1 MQKIPVQ
8 IVDASTFAVDSKI
21 HVRLTEGLF
30 QHARRLVSWPLLFIY
45 FALVWVQVDGQPWL
59 LFDFSQ
65 RRILLF
71 GTSLSWH
78 DLPLLAGIMIAGTS
92 LLFFMA
98 VGWGRVWCGFACPQS
113 IWTWVFIRIEQWT
126 EGRAN
131 IRARHENQPL
141 RGTFVIRRISK
152 HLLWISFSIFTAV
165 TFTGYFIP
173 IRELVSDLL
182 TWHVTAGTLGWLA
195 CMAALTYLN
204 AGLVREKICLHACPY
219 SRFQGVMFDD
229 QTRTVSYDKNRGEP
243 RSNKRTA
250 DDNNGDCVDCG
261 LCVQVC
267 PTGIDIRD
275 GLQAACID
283 CGACIDACD
292 AVMEKIQLPKGLIRF
307 CSEDQLANR
316 SSTLWRPRLFAY
328 LLVFIT
334 TSAAVV
340 YGFSGKTEL
349 LVEIRRDRGA
359 LFHQLDENTICN
371 RYLFKLESFN
381 PELQQFNL
389 SVSGLPN
396 LRLEG
401 TASID
406 AENFG
411 QWLPYRIC
419 ALTSLLTPLPARS
432 ELQVHFRTNDF
443 ELIKITTLMALN
455 R

>member
-8 IVDASTFAVDSKI
+8 IIEPSSFVDSKI
-21 HVRLTEGLF
+21 HVRLTEGFF
-30 QHARRLVSWPLLFIY
+30 QQCRRLISWPLLIIY
-45 FALVWVQVDGQPWL
+45 FALVWLQVDGQPWL

-98 VGWGRVWCGFACPQS
+98 VGWGRIWCGFACPQS

-131 IRARHENQPL
+131 IRARHEHQPL
-141 RGTFVIRRISK
+141 RGGLFIRRLSK
-152 HLLWISFSIFTAV
+152 HLLWISFSIVTAV

-173 IRELVSDLL
+173 VRELVTDLF
-182 TWHVTAGTLGWLA
+182 TWQAGTVTLGWLT

-219 SRFQGVMFDD
+219 ARFQSVMFDD
-229 QTRTVSYDKNRGEP
+229 QTRTVSYDKRRGEP
-243 RSNKRTA
+243 RSNKRMA
-250 DDNNGDCVDCG
+250 DGSSGDCVDCG

-292 AVMEKIQLPKGLIRF
+292 AVMDKIHRPKGLIKF
-307 CSEDQLANR
+307 CSEDQLAKR
-316 SSTLWRPRLFAY
+316 SSPVWRPRLIGY
-328 LLVFIT
+328 SLVFLS

-340 YGFSGKTEL
+340 YGFSNKTEL
-349 LVEIRRDRGA
+349 LVEIRRDRGQ
-359 LFHQLDENTICN
+359 LFHQRDEKTICN

-381 PELQQFNL
+381 PELQRL
-389 SVSGLPN
+389 HVTISGLKGAE
-396 LRLEG
+396 LEG
-401 TASID
+401 GEYISAD
-406 AENFG
+406 NFG

-419 ALTSLLTPLPARS
+419 APTSLIENKTLRIHFRS
-432 ELQVHFRTNDF
+432 ENF
-443 ELIKITTLMALN
+443 EHYKSTTFLTKK

>member
-8 IVDASTFAVDSKI
+8 SIEPSSLVDNKI
-21 HVRLTEGLF
+21 HVRLTEGFF
-30 QHARRLVSWPLLFIY
+30 QQCRRLISWPLLMVY
-45 FALVWVQVDGQPWL
+45 FVLVWIQVDGQPWL

-65 RRILLF
+65 RRIILF

-78 DLPLLAGIMIAGTS
+78 DLPLLAGVMIAGTS

-131 IRARHENQPL
+131 IRARHESLPL
-141 RGTFVIRRISK
+141 RGGILIRRISK
-152 HLLWISFSIFTAV
+152 HLLWVSFSIITAV

-173 IRELVSDLL
+173 IRELVADLWL
-182 TWHVTAGTLGWLA
+182 WQAGASTLGWLT

-219 SRFQGVMFDD
+219 ARFQGVMFDD
-229 QTRTVSYDKNRGEP
+229 QTRTVSYDKSRGEP
-243 RSNKRTA
+243 RSNKRMA
-250 DDNNGDCVDCG
+250 DGSSGDCVDCG

-267 PTGIDIRD
+267 PTGIDIRN

-283 CGACIDACD
+283 CCD
-292 AVMEKIQLPKGLIRF
+292 AVMEKIHRPKGLIRF
-307 CSEDQLANR
+307 CSEDQLAKR
-316 SSTLWRPRLFAY
+316 SSPLWRPRLVAY
-328 LLVFIT
+328 LLVLFS

-340 YGFSGKTEL
+340 YGFSDKTEL
-349 LVEIRRDRGA
+349 LVEIRRDRGQ
-359 LFHQLDENTICN
+359 LFHQLDETTICN
-371 RYLFKLESFN
+371 RYLFKIESFN
-381 PELQQFNL
+381 PELEEVQVT
-389 SVSGLPN
+389 VSGLAAAK
-396 LRLEG
+396 LEG
-401 TASID
+401 VTTIS

-419 ALTSLLTPLPARS
+419 ASTPLTDNKA
-432 ELQVHFRTNDF
+432 LLIHFSSTNF
-443 ELIKITTLMALN
+443 SYQKSTTFLAKN

>member
-8 IVDASTFAVDSKI
+8 IIDPSPFVDGKI
-21 HVRLTEGLF
+21 HVRLTEGFF
-30 QHARRLVSWPLLFIY
+30 QQCRRFISWPLLALY
-45 FALVWVQVDGQPWL
+45 FALVWVEVDGQPWL

-65 RRILLF
+65 QRILLF

-78 DLPLLAGIMIAGTS
+78 DLPLLAGVMIAGTS
-92 LLFFMA
+92 LLFVMA

-131 IRARHENQPL
+131 VRARHDNQPL
-141 RGTFVIRRISK
+141 RGGLFVRRISK
-152 HLLWISFSIFTAV
+152 HLLWISFSIVTAV

-173 IRELVSDLL
+173 IRELVADL
-182 TWHVTAGTLGWLA
+182 WSWQAAAGTLGWLV

-219 SRFQGVMFDD
+219 ARFQGVMFDD
-229 QTRTVSYDKNRGEP
+229 QTRTVSYDKSRGEP
-243 RSNKRTA
+243 RSNKRMA
-250 DDNNGDCVDCG
+250 DGSSGDCVDCG

-267 PTGIDIRD
+267 PTGIDIRN

-292 AVMEKIQLPKGLIRF
+292 AVMDKINRPKGLIRF
-307 CSEDQLANR
+307 CSEDQLAKRN
-316 SSTLWRPRLFAY
+316 SPVLRPRLIAY
-328 LLVFIT
+328 SLVLLC

-340 YGFSGKTEL
+340 YGFSDKTEL
-349 LVEIRRDRGA
+349 LVEIRRDRGQ
-359 LFHQLDENTICN
+359 LFHQLNETTICN
-371 RYLFKLESFN
+371 RYLFKIESFN
-381 PELQQFNL
+381 PALQTLHVTING
-389 SVSGLPN
+389 STN
-396 LRLEG
+396 AKLEG
-401 TASID
+401 
-406 AENFG
+406 AEQIGADNFG

-419 ALTSLLTPLPARS
+419 ASTLLTQNKT
-432 ELQVHFRTNDF
+432 LQIHFSSKNF
-443 ELIKITTLMALN
+443 EFQKSTTFITQN

>member
-8 IVDASTFAVDSKI
+8 IIDASTFAVDSKI
-21 HVRLTEGLF
+21 HVRLTEGFF
-30 QHARRLVSWPLLFIY
+30 QHLRRLISWPLLCIY
-45 FALVWVQVDGQPWL
+45 FALVWLQVDGQPWL

-131 IRARHENQPL
+131 IRARQENQPL
-141 RGTFVIRRISK
+141 NGSLLLRRISK
-152 HLLWISFSIFTAV
+152 HLLWVSFSIFTAV

-173 IRELVSDLL
+173 IRELVSDLF
-182 TWHVTAGTLGWLA
+182 TWQAGAGTLGWLT
-195 CMAALTYLN
+195 CMAVLTYLN

-243 RSNKRTA
+243 RSSKRSS
-250 DDNNGDCVDCG
+250 DGSSGDCVDCG

-267 PTGIDIRD
+267 PTGIDIRN

-292 AVMEKIQLPKGLIRF
+292 TVMEKIQRPKGLIRF
-307 CSEDQLANR
+307 CSEDQLEKR
-316 SSTLWRPRLFAY
+316 SSPLWRPRLVGY
-328 LLVFIT
+328 LLVLLT
-334 TSAAVV
+334 TCAAVV

-359 LFHQLDENTICN
+359 LFHQLNEETICN
-371 RYLFKLESFN
+371 RYLFKLENFRS
-381 PELQQFNL
+381 ERQQFHL
-389 SVSGLPN
+389 SISGLPTAT
-396 LRLEG
+396 LEG
-401 TASID
+401 NKTIKQES
-406 AENFG
+406 FG

-419 ALTSLLTPLPARS
+419 ALKPLPPRS
-432 ELQVHFRTNDF
+432 EVSINFQNNGFKLTKN
-443 ELIKITTLMALN
+443 TTFIAIN

>member
-1 MQKIPVQ
+1 MMQKIPVQ
-8 IVDASTFAVDSKI
+8 IIDASTLAVDSKI

-30 QHARRLVSWPLLFIY
+30 QQARRLISWPLLLVY
-45 FALVWVQVDGQPWL
+45 FALVWLQVDGQPWL
-59 LFDFSQ
+59 LFDFGQ

-78 DLPLLAGIMIAGTS
+78 DLPLLAGVMIAGTS

-131 IRARHENQPL
+131 MRARQERQPL
-141 RGTFVIRRISK
+141 RGTLLLRRISK
-152 HLLWISFSIFTAV
+152 HFLWISFAIFTAV

-173 IRELVSDLL
+173 IRELVSDLF
-182 TWHVTAGTLGWLA
+182 TWQAGAGTLGWLV

-229 QTRTVSYDKNRGEP
+229 QTRTVSYDKSRGEP
-243 RSNKRTA
+243 RSNKRTS
-250 DDNNGDCVDCG
+250 DGSSGDCVDCG

-292 AVMEKIQLPKGLIRF
+292 AVMEKIQRPKGLIKF
-307 CSEDQLANR
+307 CSEDQLAKI
-316 SSTLWRPRLFAY
+316 SSPLWRPRLIAY
-328 LLVFIT
+328 LLVSLT
-334 TSAAVV
+334 TIAAVV
-340 YGFSGKTEL
+340 YGFTDKTEL

-359 LFHQLDENTICN
+359 LFHQLDEETVCN
-371 RYLFKLESFN
+371 RYLFKVESFK
-381 PELQQFNL
+381 PELQALNL
-389 SVSGLPN
+389 SVSGITGAY
-396 LRLEG
+396 LEG
-401 TASID
+401 MQRITKD
-406 AENFG
+406 NFA
-411 QWLPYRIC
+411 QWLPYRVC
-419 ALTSLLTPLPARS
+419 AQPTSTSNNQLQIHFQENNFEIIKKTTFITSAR
-432 ELQVHFRTNDF
+432 
-443 ELIKITTLMALN
+443 
-455 R
+455 